1 MHRCQYSQIL
11 IKCKILVLQR
21 EREAYEVKLENGKLV
36 YKQSGL
42 VVDTDAAAGTK
53 WIFVLS
59 TMRNM
64 YVGEKK
70 KGLFQ
75 HSSFVAGGA
84 IIAAGRFV
92 ASNGVLEVCLFKA
105 KIPKYLKKQF
115 NVFSITRK
123 RISFVF

>member
-1 MHRCQYSQIL
+1 MRVQML
-11 IKCKILVLQR
+11 IESDFNQTLILVLQK
-21 EREAYEVKLENGKLV
+21 EREAYEVKVENGKLV

-42 VVDTDAAAGTK
+42 LVDTDAAAGKK

-59 TMRNM
+59 TSRTM
-64 YVGEKK
+64 YAGEKK

-92 ASNGVLEVCLFKA
+92 ASNGVLEVCFLFP
-105 KIPKYLKKQF
+105 IFETL
-115 NVFSITRK
+115 FSK
-123 RISFVF
+123 